1 MQLLLEPGA
10 QALRQH
16 RRRAR
21 GADGDRHLAAIDD
34 RRQRE
39 GAKLGPVGHVDRHAE
54 RARDGRDAGILLV
67 VLGRGDD
74 ERAAAQLIDAGRGAI
89 SDTSP
94 SSTSAASSG
103 TTLIGGDVDETAR
116 ASAAA
121 AP

>member
-16 RRRAR
+16 GRGAR
-21 GADGDRHLAAIDD
+21 GADRHRDLAAIDD

-54 RARDGRDAGILLV
+54 RARDGRDARILLV

-74 ERAAAQLIDAGRGAI
+74 ERAAAQLIDAGARRDERHQPLFDERGDLRHDA
-89 SDTSP
+89 
-94 SSTSAASSG
+94 
-103 TTLIGGDVDETAR
+103 IGGDVDDKAR
-116 ASAAA
+116 A
-121 AP
+121 